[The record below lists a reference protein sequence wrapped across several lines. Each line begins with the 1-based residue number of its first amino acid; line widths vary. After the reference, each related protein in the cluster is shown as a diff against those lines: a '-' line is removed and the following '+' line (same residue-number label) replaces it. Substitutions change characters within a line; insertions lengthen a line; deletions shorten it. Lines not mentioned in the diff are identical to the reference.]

1 MQEDGVARLEI
12 GGIRQICHNIDICQ
26 RLDCDGAVRSS
37 LKRGKAFVCLAICT
51 EGEWRCN
58 RNCACVVAAAA
69 GTAVLLRRILAQG
82 IVQRVQNLCR
92 FFVVALDDEIQLV
105 GLRIRQIV
113 AMLLHIVHDGFVL
126 LLLRTGKQ
134 RFLVRSQRRIRSL
147 EVLDGLLHRRRACDL
162 AGVIGQ
168 HGKILAETA

>member
-1 MQEDGVARLEI
+1 MQEDGVARLEV
-12 GGIRQICHNIDICQ
+12 GGVRQIRHNVDIRQ

-37 LKRGKAFVCLAICT
+37 LKRGKAFVYLTVCT
-51 EGEWRCN
+51 EGERRCN
-58 RNCACVVAAAA
+58 RNCVCVVTAAA
-69 GTAVLLRRILAQG
+69 GAAVLLRRILAQG
-82 IVQRVQNLCR
+82 IVQRVQNLCG
-92 FFVVALDDEIQLV
+92 FLVVALDNKIQLV
-105 GLRIRQIV
+105 GLRSGQV
-113 AMLLHIVHDGFVL
+113 VTLLLHILHNGFVL

-147 EVLDGLLHRRRACDL
+147 EVLDGLLHRLCACDL